1 MRIFDAHCDLLYQ
14 LWRRPEISEW
24 NDLNLHV
31 TIEKLFQFGAKV
43 QCFAIFIPV
52 EVTNKLEAA
61 FAQASIFFN
70 RIINGYEKMIHI
82 RTKQDLL
89 ALKDDEI
96 GAILTLEGCE
106 PIGHDLSLLSI
117 FQQLGVRSAG
127 LTWNFANLLA
137 DGALETRNAGLS
149 FYGRHVVE
157 KLNHYHMWTDIS
169 HLSERSFWDVIQ
181 LADYPIASHSNSY
194 ALCPHPRNL
203 RDDQIKAIVAKKG
216 LIGITFVPQFTSS
229 GPQASMKHLL
239 NHLDYVCGL
248 AGENAV
254 GLGSDFDGID
264 ETIEGLEGYEQY
276 PYLLNTLLKHYSE
289 SQVEKFMYKNFAES
303 IPF

>member
-1 MRIFDAHCDLLYQ
+1 VRIFDAHCDLLYQ

-52 EVTNKLEAA
+52 DVTNKLEAA
-61 FAQASIFFN
+61 FAQASIFYD
-70 RIINGYEKMIHI
+70 RIINGYEKIIHI
-82 RTKQDLL
+82 RTKQDLH

-96 GAILTLEGCE
+96 GAILTLEGCD

-149 FYGRHVVE
+149 FYGRHVVG
-157 KLNHYHMWTDIS
+157 KLNDYHMWTDVS

-181 LADYPIASHSNSY
+181 LADHPIASHSNS
-194 ALCPHPRNL
+194 
-203 RDDQIKAIVAKKG
+203 
-216 LIGITFVPQFTSS
+216 FVPQFTSS
-229 GPQASMKHLL
+229 RSRASMKHLL

-254 GLGSDFDGID
+254 GFGSDFDGID

-276 PYLLNTLLKHYSE
+276 PYLLNTLSKHYSE
-289 SQVEKFMYKNFAES
+289 SQVEKFMYKNFADS